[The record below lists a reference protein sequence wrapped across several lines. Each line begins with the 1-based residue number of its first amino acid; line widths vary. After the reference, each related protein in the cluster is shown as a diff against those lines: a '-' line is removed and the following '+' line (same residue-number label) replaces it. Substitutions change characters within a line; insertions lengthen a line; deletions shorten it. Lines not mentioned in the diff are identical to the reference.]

1 MDEFNNETQDNKK
14 DSPLS
19 VRVEQYYKELFL
31 ELSEKPGYNRKRLLE
46 NMIST
51 YISKEREDNRQSNLN
66 LEHEIS
72 LISSSLNDILGVF
85 KTIST
90 KAQDTIGSD
99 RSFYEQQI
107 ENYKK
112 EIESYKMKFESEEVQ
127 IKELKLQNNELELV
141 INKLNEE
148 NKKLEDKNKYLQQ
161 DADKAKDAHAAV
173 LKDVY
178 SLRGLEVENLR
189 RTAENKELSAQI
201 EAIKAIVNDKEKE
214 IEKLKYNYNAL
225 EDKSD
230 KKSELLEMQIEEMAK
245 QIDRMRKD
253 KEADI
258 KELEELLRKEFQVR
272 KETEI
277 LELKSEYNKLQLRY
291 IKDMERI
298 KK

>member
-72 LISSSLNDILGVF
+72 LISGSLNDILGVF

-112 EIESYKMKFESEEVQ
+112 EIESYKMKFQSEEVQ

-148 NKKLEDKNKYLQQ
+148 NKKLEDKNKNLQQ
-161 DADKAKDAHAAV
+161 DADKSKDAHAEV

-178 SLRGLEVENLR
+178 NLRGLEVENLR

-201 EAIKAIVNDKEKE
+201 EAIKVIVNDKEKE
-214 IEKLKYNYNAL
+214 IEKLKYNYKVL

-245 QIDRMRKD
+245 QIDSMRKN

-258 KELEELLRKEFQVR
+258 KEVEELLRKEFQVR

-277 LELKSEYNKLQLRY
+277 LELKSEYNKLQLQY
-291 IKDMERI
+291 IKDMESM